1 MSSDEKCI
9 QTVRGLSV
17 DIVQKANSGH
27 PGMPLGCAPFAH
39 VLWSDVMKYSPTEPQ
54 WFDRDRFVLSNG
66 HGCALLYAML
76 HVTGYD
82 LSMDDC
88 KLFRQLDSKCPGHP
102 ESFVTAGV
110 EVCTGPLGQGISN
123 AVGLAM
129 GEKHL
134 AAVYNKPDHEIIDHC
149 TYVICGDGCLQEGV
163 ASEASSLAGHWG
175 LGKLLVIYDDN
186 HITIDGDTNLSFT
199 EDVTKRYEAYGWH
212 TITIEVPG
220 WEDAKGSC
228 NVGPLRE
235 AIKAAKAVTD
245 KPSMIKVRTMIG
257 VGAPNAGS
265 HSVHGAPLGKNMEA
279 TKKALGLNPEKTFD
293 VEDDV
298 YAHYDNK
305 AAGKTLVEEW
315 NAKMAKYTSAFPAES
330 AELNRRI
337 AGGLPT
343 DWKEK
348 FPTYE
353 DGTQKATRQ
362 YSQDCLK
369 AMGGFPEMVGG
380 SADLAPS
387 NLTEPGG
394 GDSGD
399 FQKGTPSGRYVR
411 FGIREH
417 GMAAIC
423 NGLAAHGGFLPYC
436 ATFFNFMGY
445 ALGASRLSALS
456 RFRVLYIMTHDSI
469 GLGEDGPTHQP
480 VEMGISM
487 RAMPNMNTWRPA
499 DGRETVASYQSAIEN
514 MHTPST
520 LCFSRQKVPCLVG
533 SSVENALKGGY
544 VLSTHGGDKPELVIV
559 STGTEVCICVEAA
572 VKLAAAGKCVSIVSM
587 PCTEI
592 FDAQDKAYK
601 MSVFPAGIPVMAVEA
616 WAAHGWERYSH
627 TQLCMRG
634 YGASGPLKSVYEKFG
649 FTPDIISAESEKV
662 ISFYKGKPVTH
673 LMDGPDMFQ
682 AVYKH

>member
-1 MSSDEKCI
+1 MASDEKCI
-9 QTVRGLSV
+9 QDVRALSA

-39 VLWSDVMKYSPTEPQ
+39 VLWKDFMKYSPTEPE
-54 WFDRDRFVLSNG
+54 WFNRDRFVLSNG

-76 HVTGYD
+76 HLSGYD
-82 LSMDDC
+82 VSMDDC
-88 KLFRQLDSKCPGHP
+88 KAFRQMDSKCPGHP

-134 AAVYNKPDHEIIDHC
+134 AAVYNKPGHEIIDHT

-163 ASEASSLAGHWG
+163 SCEASSLAGHWG
-175 LGKLLVIYDDN
+175 LGKLIVIYDDN
-186 HITIDGDTNLSFT
+186 HITIDGDTDLSFT
-199 EDVTKRYEAYGWH
+199 EDVCKRYEAYNWH
-212 TITIEVPG
+212 TITIETPG
-220 WEDAKGSC
+220 WEDAKGST
-228 NVGPLRE
+228 NVDPLRE
-235 AIKAAKAVTD
+235 AIKAAQAVTD
-245 KPSMIKVRTMIG
+245 KPTMIKVRTMIG

-279 TKKALGLNPEKTFD
+279 TKVALGKDPASSFD
-293 VEDDV
+293 VADDV
-298 YAHYDNK
+298 YAQYDNK
-305 AAGKTLVEEW
+305 EAGAKLVADW
-315 NAKMAKYTSAFPAES
+315 NGQMAKYAEAYPAEH
-330 AELNRRI
+330 AELTRRI
-337 AGGLPT
+337 NGELPAL
-343 DWKEK
+343 WKEK

-353 DGTQKATRQ
+353 DGTVKATRQ

-369 AMGGFPEMVGG
+369 ALGSFPEMVGG

-399 FQKGTPSGRYVR
+399 FQKDTPKGRYVR

-417 GMAAIC
+417 AMAAIC

-445 ALGASRLSALS
+445 ALGAARLSALS

-487 RAMPNMNTWRPA
+487 RAMPNMHTWRPA
-499 DGRETVASYQSAIEN
+499 DGRETVASYQSAISN
-514 MHTPST
+514 MTTPST
-520 LCFSRQKVPCLVG
+520 LCFSRQKVPVLVG
-533 SSVENALKGGY
+533 SSVEGALKGAY
-544 VLSTHGGDKPELVIV
+544 TLNTYGGDKPDLVIV
-559 STGTEVCICVEAA
+559 STGTEVHICVEAA
-572 VKLAAAGKCVSIVSM
+572 EKLAAAGKCVSIVSA
-587 PCTEI
+587 PCLEI
-592 FDAQDKAYK
+592 FDTQDKAYK
-601 MSVFPAGIPVMAVEA
+601 FEVFPAGIPVMAVEA
-616 WAAHGWERYSH
+616 WATHGWEKYSH
-627 TQLCMRG
+627 TQVAMRG
-634 YGASGPLKSVYEKFG
+634 YGASGPLKAVYEKFG
-649 FTPDIISAESEKV
+649 FTGDILAAESQKV
-662 ISFYKGKPVTH
+662 IDFYKVRKVCVCV
-673 LMDGPDMFQ
+673 MFPFLLS
-682 AVYKH
+682 